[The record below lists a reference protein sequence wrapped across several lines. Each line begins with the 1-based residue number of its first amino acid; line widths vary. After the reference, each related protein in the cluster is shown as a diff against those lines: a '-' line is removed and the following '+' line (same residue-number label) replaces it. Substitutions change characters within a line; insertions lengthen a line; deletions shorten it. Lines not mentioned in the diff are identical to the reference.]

1 MLAELAERRCGLSST
16 SILTTEVRE
25 VESRREEGAGGE
37 SSAAERGPETLWN
50 LPEGRASMLVALLAG
65 EGGGTV
71 FEEMGLL
78 PLVELRAFPTK
89 NFFKVS
95 IVKHITLI
103 SLYHLYH
110 KFIYDL
116 CTFLY
121 VYVCFNEKFTKII
134 KEKSEN

>member
-1 MLAELAERRCGLSST
+1 M
-16 SILTTEVRE
+16 
-25 VESRREEGAGGE
+25 
-37 SSAAERGPETLWN
+37 WN
-50 LPEGRASMLVALLAG
+50 LPEGRASVLVALLAG

-95 IVKHITLI
+95 TVKCITLI

>member
-65 EGGGTV
+65 EGGGTGKVKLNTGYIFFFIVILWNGPEV
-71 FEEMGLL
+71 FG
-78 PLVELRAFPTK
+78 
-89 NFFKVS
+89 
-95 IVKHITLI
+95 
-103 SLYHLYH
+103 
-110 KFIYDL
+110 
-116 CTFLY
+116 
-121 VYVCFNEKFTKII
+121 
-134 KEKSEN
+134 